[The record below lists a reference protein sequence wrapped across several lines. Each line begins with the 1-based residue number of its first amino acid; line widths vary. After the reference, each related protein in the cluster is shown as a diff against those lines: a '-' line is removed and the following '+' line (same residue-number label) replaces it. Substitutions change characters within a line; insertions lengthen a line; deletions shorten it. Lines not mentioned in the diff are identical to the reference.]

1 MSTQA
6 LTIAL
11 VAGEASGDILGAGLI
26 HAIKK
31 KHPNAYFV
39 GIAGPLMQFEGCVAW
54 YNLSELSVMGLS
66 EVFFCIRRL
75 WCIRRVLTRRLIALK
90 PDVFIGID
98 SPDFNLT
105 LEKNLRRAGIRTI
118 HYVSP
123 ALWAWRKNR
132 IYTIRRAVDLVL
144 LLFPF
149 EKEFYDHFN
158 IPCRFIGHAL
168 ADLMP
173 IVPNKSFV
181 RCELGISEK
190 ALCLALL
197 PGSRS
202 AEINMLSADF
212 LKTAIILREKYPELE
227 ILVPLVND
235 KHQAQFKAI
244 QSRVSPDLPVRY
256 LDGKSRQVMQASDVT
271 LLASGTATLE
281 CMLARC
287 PMVVTYRV
295 KPVTFWLARRLV
307 RTEYISLP
315 NLLAGFKL
323 VPEFLQDSCQPSR
336 LASELDLFL
345 GQEKSCH
352 ALFDIFSNLHRQ
364 LRRNANEQAAE
375 AVLEVCK

>member
-1 MSTQA
+1 MAIQS
-6 LTIAL
+6 LIIAL
-11 VAGEASGDILGAGLI
+11 VAGETSGDILGAGLI
-26 HAIKK
+26 RAIKK

-39 GIAGPLMQFEGCVAW
+39 GIAGPLMQLEGCVAW
-54 YNLSELSVMGLS
+54 YDLSELSVMGFS
-66 EVFFCIRRL
+66 EVLFCIRRL
-75 WCIRRVLTRRLIALK
+75 WYIRRVLTRRLINLK

-105 LEKNLRRAGIRTI
+105 LEKNLRRQGIRTI

-132 IYTIRRAVDLVL
+132 IYKIRHAVDLIL

-149 EKEFYDHFN
+149 EKLFYDHFD
-158 IPCRFIGHAL
+158 IPCCFIGHAL

-173 IVPNKSFV
+173 IVPNKSFA
-181 RCELGISEK
+181 RYELGISDK

-202 AEINMLSADF
+202 AEINMLGADF
-212 LKTAIILREKYPELE
+212 LKTAMILREKYPELE

-244 QSRVSPDLPVRY
+244 QSRVSPNLSVRY
-256 LDGKSRQVMQASDVT
+256 LDGKSRQAMQASDAT

-315 NLLAGFKL
+315 NILAGFKL
-323 VPEFLQDSCQPSR
+323 VPELLQDNCQPSR
-336 LASELDLFL
+336 LAAELELFL
-345 GQEKSCH
+345 DQEQSCY
-352 ALFDIFSNLHRQ
+352 ALFDIFSNLHKQ
-364 LRRNANEQAAE
+364 LRQNANEKAAE
-375 AVLEVCK
+375 AVLGICK